1 MLVPNADSLGSF
13 DFGAQQKIQKVFR
26 EAPMHGIHFV
36 CHWQNP
42 VAVSYTHLD
51 VYKRQVLFQSF
62 DGKDEPLVG
71 TMAKHSAAGDPDNV
85 CRLYTSLESPGLCRI
100 THDVKNVGLDVW
112 WQGFEER

>member
-42 VAVSYTHLD
+42 VALSAQLGSSG
-51 VYKRQVLFQSF
+51 LSSF
-62 DGKDEPLVG
+62 DGVAVWLECRSEAVGWPAVPVERAREPGPLQG
-71 TMAKHSAAGDPDNV
+71 GFFG
-85 CRLYTSLESPGLCRI
+85 TSLNEAHALCRNAI
-100 THDVKNVGLDVW
+100 M
-112 WQGFEER
+112 EEGRR